1 MILRYIF
8 RTVMLWLFGRLV
20 GKLWPGRRWPF

>member
-8 RTVMLWLFGRLV
+8 RTAIAWLIGRLV
-20 GKLWPGRRWPF
+20 GRLWPGRRWPF